1 MGDNCGNKLRSYK
14 YYIYAREM
22 PFYGQ
27 IIQLFCLIQKPFKLI
42 FCLRQHLEAYFIQS
56 LETVVF
62 FTSSVGSSIKVSVFI
77 STVRPCKIPTLKSCF
92 TKGKEKSWNSSAI
105 FDGNFFFHLICKERL
120 HLYDLCIRYIDR
132 FIWKEMKQIMRQ
144 FLNICS
150 GDKELLLSIL

>member
-1 MGDNCGNKLRSYK
+1 MHIIHISGCNHVSNASPEWLPVKILGDNCGNKLRSYK

-56 LETVVF
+56 LEIVVF

-92 TKGKEKSWNSSAI
+92 KKGKKVQTHLQHLMGI
-105 FDGNFFFHLICKERL
+105 FS
-120 HLYDLCIRYIDR
+120 
-132 FIWKEMKQIMRQ
+132 FIWYVR
-144 FLNICS
+144 
-150 GDKELLLSIL
+150 